1 MQFLGSYHDL
11 VKISMVPINN
21 LGDFLLSLSALEIP
35 HEMKIQNGLTKRDV
49 MASKVIEKNDL
60 RLLAG
65 LTFSE

>member
-1 MQFLGSYHDL
+1 
-11 VKISMVPINN
+11 MVPINN